1 MDPLTVLVASRDL
14 PVGASALIPTS
25 CTPATGPGNVDGRCI
40 MGGTVL
46 PSGPRGQ
53 EALARPE
60 HRPELC
66 SAYPV
71 YLRNNVPYTRG
82 KVAGNNYTALANV
95 YTYTRLNTDWV
106 HQSVGHGPSARSQ

>member
-14 PVGASALIPTS
+14 PVGASALLPTS
-25 CTPATGPGNVDGRCI
+25 CTPASGPPNVDGRCI

-53 EALARPE
+53 EALARPA
-60 HRPELC
+60 HAPELC

-82 KVAGNNYTALANV
+82 QVAGNNYTALANV
-95 YTYTRLNTDWV
+95 YSFTRLNTDWARR
-106 HQSVGHGPSARSQ
+106 SVGQALGARIE